1 MTTSHPRVI
10 LRNGAI
16 KQRDSDFWTGLRGK
30 AAEKKRTI
38 LFPESTDLRVL
49 SAVSFLSERGIVKPV
64 LAGPAEAAREAARAA
79 GISVD
84 KCELREYDAARKA
97 AYAAKLFEKRK
108 SKGMTAEE
116 AAKLLEDPLYAAC
129 LDLAEGGAH
138 GLVAGAVRTT
148 ADTVR
153 AGFSCLGLAAGAS
166 TVFGLFIMDCP
177 HATAPAGSAT
187 SLEGSAG
194 GDRPAGERPAGRIL
208 GFADSAVSP
217 DPSPRALAAA
227 GIEAA
232 RLFQFFTGETPRVAY
247 LSFSTKGSAEHESVT
262 KMREAAELARKKW
275 PGLAADGELQGDA
288 ALVRDI
294 AEQKGAGDSPV
305 AGSANVMIFPDLNAG
320 NGAYKLVQHLGGARA
335 VGPLLPG
342 LAKPMSDLSR
352 GCNDEDIVDAAA
364 LVALL

>member
-1 MTTSHPRVI
+1 M
-10 LRNGAI
+10 
-16 KQRDSDFWTGLRGK
+16 
-30 AAEKKRTI
+30 
-38 LFPESTDLRVL
+38 L
-49 SAVSFLSERGIVKPV
+49 SAVSFLAERGIVKPV
-64 LAGPAEAAREAARAA
+64 LAGPAKAIREAAKAA

-84 KCELREYDAARKA
+84 NVELREYAAERRMA
-97 AYAAKLFEKRK
+97 HAAKLFEKRK
-108 SKGMTAEE
+108 GKGMTAEE
-116 AAKLLEDPLYAAC
+116 AAKLVEDPLYAAC

-153 AGFSCLGLAAGAS
+153 AGFSCLGMAAGAS

-177 HATAPAGSAT
+177 HA
-187 SLEGSAG
+187 AG
-194 GDRPAGERPAGRIL
+194 GPKRL

-217 DPSPRALAAA
+217 DPSSRALAAT

-262 KMREAAELARKKW
+262 KMREAAGLARKKS
-275 PGLAADGELQGDA
+275 PGLAADGEMQGDA

-305 AGSANVMIFPDLNAG
+305 AGNANVMIFPDLNAG